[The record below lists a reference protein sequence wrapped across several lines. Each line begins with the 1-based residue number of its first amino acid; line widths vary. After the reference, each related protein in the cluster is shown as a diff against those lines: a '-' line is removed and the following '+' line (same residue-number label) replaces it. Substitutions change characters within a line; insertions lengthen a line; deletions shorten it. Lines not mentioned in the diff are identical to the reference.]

1 MIQTQTLGELL
12 SRPAVPITAST
23 RRAGEPAPEQAEAP
37 RDRLDRPLRSLR
49 VSLIDMC
56 NLRCTYCMP
65 GEEYVW
71 LPREDILDVEETGR
85 LVEAFT
91 GLGVDK
97 VRLTGGEPLMRREVR
112 QVIERLA
119 GISVI
124 NDISLTTNG
133 VLLARHAAGLA
144 DAGLHRLTVSLDT
157 LRADRF
163 RQLTRRDDLHHV
175 LKGIDVARAA
185 GLENL
190 KINTVVTRGFNDD
203 ELADLIEFGADS
215 GAEVRFI
222 EYMDV
227 GGATQWS
234 LDRVVSKQE
243 MLESLRKQFGPI
255 QELSKN
261 GSAPAD
267 RYVLPD
273 GTIFGVI
280 ASTTDPFC
288 RTCDRSR
295 LTADGVWFLCLYA
308 ADGLDLRSP
317 LRAGASIDDIREL
330 IEERWTGRGDRGAE
344 ERAELNSLRGP
355 LYQIEDL
362 RKDPHREMHTRGG

>member
-1 MIQTQTLGELL
+1 L
-12 SRPAVPITAST
+12 SRPAAPSTASAEKA
-23 RRAGEPAPEQAEAP
+23 REQAPEQALAP

-56 NLRCTYCMP
+56 NLRCNYCMP
-65 GEEYVW
+65 GEEYAW
-71 LPREDILDVEETGR
+71 LPRDDILDVEETGC
-85 LVEAFT
+85 LVEAFA
-91 GLGVDK
+91 GLGVTK

-112 QVIERLA
+112 QVVERLA
-119 GISVI
+119 GIPQI
-124 NDISLTTNG
+124 NDISLTTNA
-133 VLLARHAAGLA
+133 VLLARHAEALA

-163 RQLTRRDDLHHV
+163 RELTRRDDLHHV
-175 LKGIDVARAA
+175 LNGIEAARSA
-185 GLENL
+185 GLDEL
-190 KINTVVTRGFNDD
+190 KINTVVMRGFNDD
-203 ELADLIEFGADS
+203 ELADLIEFGVEA
-215 GAEVRFI
+215 GVEVRFI

-234 LDRVVSKQE
+234 IDRVVSKQE
-243 MLESLRKQFGPI
+243 ILESLRRRFGHI
-255 QELSKN
+255 QELSEN
-261 GSAPAD
+261 STAPAD
-267 RYVLPD
+267 RYALSD
-273 GTIFGVI
+273 GTVFGII

-317 LRAGASIDDIREL
+317 LRDGASTDEIREL
-330 IEERWTGRGDRGAE
+330 IAERWTQRSDRGAE

-362 RKDPHREMHTRGG
+362 REDPHREMHTRGG